1 MGTQLQ
7 FAQVYPAD
15 PAQVLTMV
23 CDPDYIAARA
33 KATGALTV
41 THTREDGADSS
52 VDLVIVRTLPAEMP
66 SYAKSIVGDTLT
78 ITEHQMWGLANEHSC
93 DGRFE
98 VQFSAPLTFKGT
110 VQMTFDGSH
119 TTVVTAGEIKAA
131 VPFVGG
137 KVERLALEQTERYLR
152 KEEEFARQWILKGSQ
167 SI

>member
-7 FAQVYPAD
+7 FVQVYPAD
-15 PAQVLTMV
+15 PAQVLNMV
-23 CDPDYIAARA
+23 SNSDYITARA

-41 THTREDGADSS
+41 THTRNDGADGSI
-52 VDLVIVRTLPAEMP
+52 DLVIVRALPAEMP

-78 ITEHQMWGLANEHSC
+78 ITEHQVWGVATERSC

-152 KEEEFARQWILKGSQ
+152 KEEDFGKEWLLKGSQ